1 MQGAAVCT
9 EGSESPSSPD
19 SGGSEAGPIAGSRLP
34 CEQPSPLRG
43 SSTTEVSSA
52 TRAFTN
58 RADNAAADLIL
69 HSHILASLG
78 EGVQL
83 ARASDARLIY
93 TNPAFERMFGY
104 EPGELEGQPVS
115 VLNAPEAAPP
125 EETVRQIIG
134 ALSRDGRWEGDILNR
149 RKDGSTFYCHATV
162 TETLHPQHGRVWIS
176 VHQDLSRRMAAER
189 ERETLLR
196 KLMDSQRME
205 SLGIMA
211 GGIAHDINNYLVL
224 IMGSASLLGGA
235 LALDPGQEEVVRQI
249 QVGARHIRDL
259 VQQML
264 AFSGKGRIA
273 TQAISMEELLSELM
287 PLLRASVSKKV
298 RLLCDFGEK
307 LPSVDGDPAQLRQVL
322 LNTIVNSSEALAG
335 AVGTIRI
342 SLHPYVASDD
352 LRLPSEAQ
360 SGLIIEIADTGPGI
374 PGEILSRIFEPFF
387 STKMTGRGLGLAA
400 VLGIVRSHH
409 GAISVHAPPQGGAVF
424 RIALPAGRLPL
435 PSSPEKSPRAVA
447 EARGHS
453 ILVVDDEPGVRTVLQ
468 LFLQRS
474 GYPTLLAEN
483 GTQALELLRQSGGG
497 IGVVLLDLTMP
508 DRSGEEVFHDIR
520 QIDPRL
526 PVIIMSGY
534 NAKAALP
541 PELVADL
548 AGLLTKPFEKADLLQ
563 LLQQVLQPQA
573 SATTR

>member
-1 MQGAAVCT
+1 VT
-9 EGSESPSSPD
+9 KEGSEPPSSPER
-19 SGGSEAGPIAGSRLP
+19 GGSEAGSVAASRVQH
-34 CEQPSPLRG
+34 EQPTACRDG
-43 SSTTEVSSA
+43 SSVDVSSSA
-52 TRAFTN
+52 RAFAH
-58 RADNAAADLIL
+58 RVDNTAAAADLIL

-83 ARASDARLIY
+83 ARAADGRLIY
-93 TNPAFERMFGY
+93 ANPAFERMFGY
-104 EPGELEGQPVS
+104 EAGELVGQPLS
-115 VLNAPEAAPP
+115 VLNAPDTTPP
-125 EETVRQIIG
+125 EETVQQIIG
-134 ALSRDGRWEGDILNR
+134 ALDRDGRWEGDILNR
-149 RKDGSTFYCHATV
+149 RKDGSTFHCHATV

-176 VHQDLSRRMAAER
+176 VHQDLSRRIAAER

-224 IMGSASLLGGA
+224 IMGSASLLGGTIA
-235 LALDPGQEEVVRQI
+235 IDPGQEEVVRQI
-249 QVGARHIRDL
+249 QIGARHIRDL

-273 TQAISMEELLSELM
+273 TQAISMAELLSELL

-298 RLLCDFGEK
+298 RLLCDFGEN

-335 AVGTIRI
+335 GVGTIRI
-342 SLHPYVASDD
+342 SLHPYVASDA
-352 LRLPSEAQ
+352 LRLPGETQ

-409 GAISVHAPPQGGAVF
+409 GAISAQAPSQGGALF
-424 RIALPAGRLPL
+424 RIALPAGRLP
-435 PSSPEKSPRAVA
+435 PPCSPQKSPRALA
-447 EARGHS
+447 EARGRS
-453 ILVVDDEPGVRTVLQ
+453 VLVVDDEPGVRTVLQ

-474 GYPTLLAEN
+474 GYPTLLAES
-483 GTQALELLRQSGGG
+483 GAQALQLLQESQGS

-508 DRSGEEVFHDIR
+508 DRSGEEVFQDIR
-520 QIDPRL
+520 QIDPQL

-541 PELVADL
+541 PELLADL

-563 LLQQVLQPQA
+563 LLQQVLKPQA
-573 SATTR
+573 SVPTS